1 VLVRYQAEGGNKV
14 LIDRIFGAFTFRKG
28 VYAGVEQDTA
38 FSSTA
43 WILVVVVAFFNQLGA
58 AASPNLTA
66 WLIGAV
72 VGTVSAVVA
81 FGLGAYVVNLVGRA
95 AFNADVNFGEM
106 VRTLGLAYVWQ
117 VVGVLGV
124 VGVLSPALSFV
135 TTAAVLLAALLGLLA
150 WLVATKEALD
160 LAWLQTAV
168 TVILGWLVF
177 ASIVVV
183 SGIVAA
189 NLGLGAPG
197 VGGLLG

>member
-1 VLVRYQAEGGNKV
+1 MLV
-14 LIDRIFGAFTFRKG
+14 DRIIGAFTFRKG

-38 FSSTA
+38 FSATA
-43 WILVVVVAFFNQLGA
+43 WILVVVVAFLNQLGA
-58 AASPNLTA
+58 AASPNLA
-66 WLIGAV
+66 SWLTGAV

-117 VVGVLGV
+117 VVGVIGV
-124 VGVLSPALSFV
+124 VGVLSPALSSV
-135 TTAAVLLAALLGLLA
+135 STAAVLLAALLGLIA

-160 LAWLQTAV
+160 LPWGQTAV
-168 TVILGWLVF
+168 TVIIGWLVF

-197 VGGLLG
+197 VGGVIG

>member
-1 VLVRYQAEGGNKV
+1 V
-14 LIDRIFGAFTFRKG
+14 LIDRIFEAFTFRKG

-38 FSSTA
+38 FSTTA

-58 AASPNLTA
+58 AASPNIA
-66 WLIGAV
+66 GWLIGAL
-72 VGTVSAVVA
+72 VGTVFSVVG
-81 FGLGAYVVNLVGRA
+81 FGLGAFVISFVGRA
-95 AFNADVNFGEM
+95 AYNADVNFDEM

-117 VVGVLGV
+117 VVGAIGIVAAF
-124 VGVLSPALSFV
+124 SPALAGV
-135 TTAAVLLAALLGLLA
+135 TTLAVVVAGILGLIA

-160 LAWLQTAV
+160 LAWLHTIV
-168 TVILGWLVF
+168 TVIIGWLVV

-197 VGGLLG
+197 VGGVVG